1 MLLKVTPGRY
11 FAVHSAFSHLLSGS
25 GEQTA
30 LIFMPG
36 LLPLCDSNSSSN
48 SSWTCPKYKSFLAPV
63 FTSLQVIC
71 MLQSPRFPCPAE
83 LSHPALVGWMG
94 ARLWLWVIIL
104 GLSEKRLTFYP
115 ITRINLPCL
124 EEETGK
130 SLSLSLS
137 FSFPLG
143 SSSF

>member
-48 SSWTCPKYKSFLAPV
+48 SSWACPKYKSFLAPV

-71 MLQSPRFPCPAE
+71 MLQPPRSPCPAE

-94 ARLWLWVIIL
+94 AQLWVVRP
-104 GLSEKRLTFYP
+104 GLSEKRPTFYP
-115 ITRINLPCL
+115 ITRVNLPCL

-130 SLSLSLS
+130 SLSVS
-137 FSFPLG
+137 FIFF
-143 SSSF
+143 SSFFLFFLD